1 MLKTLLRIS
10 PVLLW
15 AALGLS
21 AQPGNLTGDWHLN
34 VEKSKWGQMRQPH
47 SVTLH
52 IEHKDPQLHYHGEV
66 TYANEDS
73 REFAFD
79 GAFDGKPYEM
89 SRSFGSGKIVLKRLD
104 LWTFESVMKSDDG
117 QYVETA
123 KTSLSQDGRTMTRR
137 LDLRSPE
144 GTKSWTEVYE
154 KK

>member
-1 MLKTLLRIS
+1 
-10 PVLLW
+10 
-15 AALGLS
+15 
-21 AQPGNLTGDWHLN
+21 
-34 VEKSKWGQMRQPH
+34 
-47 SVTLH
+47 
-52 IEHKDPQLHYHGEV
+52 
-66 TYANEDS
+66 
-73 REFAFD
+73 
-79 GAFDGKPYEM
+79 M

-123 KTSLSQDGRTMTRR
+123 KTSLSQDGRAMTRR